1 MRDERKPEDFIGK
14 SVRSGEEGSA
24 MPKTFVSDDSGIEDN
39 GFPENLRIPSSAPRK
54 KEKKCI
60 EIPVM
65 SGKSG
70 SLQQN
75 MEEKVFVSVKNEQAI
90 DFQEAKESEEN
101 IAAKKMGASTIAEIL
116 ISEYGFCSDGSQ
128 LYWYDVQDG
137 YWKMLQE
144 SDANREIRKLIPGN
158 IRPYVNKVVLRE
170 VYEWIRIDASS
181 LSGDADRRRNFLN
194 FRDCAVNWHTGKI
207 CKERKKLYFTYALKM
222 DYAKDNLTSNG
233 AYHTFLQ
240 DVFGQDQDT
249 QREFRKFLGLCLSDI
264 RNLKT
269 SAFLYGPSNSG
280 KTVMLNLLKGMMGE
294 ELCASLSF
302 AQMSSEFAITQ
313 LLGKRL
319 NLSGEVSGASNK
331 RLDIF
336 KSLTGNDTLT
346 ACFKGKDHFQFKNE
360 CLLVFACNSFPSI
373 QAIEEFDSFLERII
387 IFPFT
392 NVKPRRQWI
401 DGLENLLLEDSS
413 EIIKDAMKG
422 LQEMEEDG
430 FAFNESMAMRLAKEE
445 FIGQYNSFSL
455 FVLRFIEVDAV
466 GVVTSDEIQR
476 RYRNFCQ
483 NEDWPVLEYTVWSKY
498 LKKTFHCLSTTKE
511 VSDGLNKRRVRAY
524 RGICLKEYPE
534 K

>member
-1 MRDERKPEDFIGK
+1 MRDERKQEDFIGN
-14 SVRSGEEGSA
+14 SVRSGEERNS
-24 MPKTFVSDDSGIEDN
+24 MPSTFVSCDLDIE
-39 GFPENLRIPSSAPRK
+39 GSSHGSLQTLLPRK
-54 KEKKCI
+54 SRKKVKRHI
-60 EIPVM
+60 EIPVV
-65 SGKSG
+65 SVENG
-70 SLQQN
+70 SPRQKT
-75 MEEKVFVSVKNEQAI
+75 EEKVSISAKNEQDA
-90 DFQEAKESEEN
+90 DSQEAKENVVS
-101 IAAKKMGASTIAEIL
+101 KKIGASTIAEIL
-116 ISEYGFCSDGSQ
+116 MSEYHFCSDGSQ
-128 LYWYDVQDG
+128 LYLYDMQDG

-144 SDANREIRKLIPGN
+144 SEANREIRKLIPEN
-158 IRPYVNKVVLRE
+158 IRSCVNKVVLKE
-170 VYEWIRIDASS
+170 VYEWIRIDAGP
-181 LSGDADRRRNFLN
+181 LDGDAGKRKDFIN

-207 CKERKKLYFTYALKM
+207 CKEREKLYFTYALKVN
-222 DYAKDNLTSNG
+222 YAGGNPVSKGTYRS
-233 AYHTFLQ
+233 FLQ

-280 KTVMLNLLKGMMGE
+280 KTIMLNLLKGMMGE

-360 CLLVFACNSFPSI
+360 CLMVFACNSFPPI
-373 QAIEEFDSFLERII
+373 QAIEEFDSFLARIV

-392 NVKPRRQWI
+392 NVKPRSQWI
-401 DGLENLLLEDSS
+401 DNLDTLLLEDSG

-430 FAFNESMAMRLAKEE
+430 FAFNESMAMQLAKDE
-445 FIGQYNSFSL
+445 FVGQYNSFAL
-455 FVLRFIEVDAV
+455 FAQRFIEIDAE
-466 GVVTSDEIQR
+466 GVVASEEIQR
-476 RYRNFCQ
+476 RYRKFCQ
-483 NEDWPVLEYTVWSKY
+483 DEDYLTLEYTVWSKY
-498 LKKTFHCLSTTKE
+498 LKKAFPCVSATKE
-511 VSDGLNKRRVRAY
+511 VKNGPDKRRVRAY
-524 RGICLKEYPE
+524 RGICLREYSE
-534 K
+534 R